1 MRARAVVVAGL
12 LGLVFLAC
20 TGCPPAKG
28 GDGGGGG
35 FQMPPAVVTDAAVV
49 ATTVPVFIDAIG
61 RCAAYEIVS
70 VQPRV
75 TGTIVKIHF
84 KEGDEVKKDDP
95 LLTIDP
101 RPYQAQLDLAEGTV
115 AQNKAQLELSQLE
128 FERMQTLLKTNA
140 VSRQEFDAK
149 KSAVDVARAVVAQ
162 GEAAVVAARLNVE
175 FCSIVSPIDGR
186 AGQKLVDVGNMVI
199 PSPTATTTLLVIQRQ
214 DPIYADFTISERDLP
229 AVRRAIAA
237 KTLEARVH
245 APGDPAPARTAPV
258 TFLDNAVQDGTGT
271 VKLRALI
278 KNEDRSFWPGQF
290 MDVRLVLAERSSLV
304 VPASAIQIGQNGP
317 YVYLIKGDSTA
328 EIRPVNP
335 GQRHGSLV
343 AIESGLQPGERVVV
357 TGQLMVFPGG
367 KVQVT
372 PPAGAPPP
380 GTESP
385 HGASK

>member
-186 AGQKLVDVGNMVI
+186 AGQKLVDVGNMVVPG
-199 PSPTATTTLLVIQRQ
+199 PSTTTLLVIQRQ
-214 DPIYADFTISERDLP
+214 DPIFADFTISERELP
-229 AVRRAIAA
+229 AVKQAIAD
-237 KTLEARVH
+237 KTLKARVH
-245 APGDPAPARTAPV
+245 APGDPAAAREAPV

-278 KNEDRSFWPGQF
+278 QNGDRCLWPGQF
-290 MDVRLVLAERSSLV
+290 VDVKLVLAEKSALV
-304 VPASAIQIGQNGP
+304 VPASAIQIGQTGP
-317 YVYLIKGDSTA
+317 YVYGIKADSTA
-328 EIRPVNP
+328 EIRPVTP
-335 GQRHGSLV
+335 GQRQGDLV
-343 AIESGLQPGERVVV
+343 AIESGLNAGDRVIV
-357 TGQLMVFPGG
+357 TGQLMVYPTG
-367 KVQVT
+367 KVTVM
-372 PPAGAPPP
+372 PPAGAAAPP
-380 GTESP
+380 GAP
-385 HGASK
+385 RGGASK